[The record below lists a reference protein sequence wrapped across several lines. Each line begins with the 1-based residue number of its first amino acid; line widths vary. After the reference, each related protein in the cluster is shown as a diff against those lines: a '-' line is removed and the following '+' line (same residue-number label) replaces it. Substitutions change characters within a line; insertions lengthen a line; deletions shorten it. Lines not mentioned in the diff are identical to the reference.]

1 MCGGARVNRNGYTP
15 GGKIR
20 WRCNECGKS
29 SVRPGLLTRRSRQRV
44 WFERWICEG
53 YSVRQLSSQSGYG
66 ASTVRR
72 IIRYW
77 LAHPPHGTTP
87 LSACRYLVVD
97 GTYLQG
103 RESSIVA
110 LMDAERNEVLAGA
123 YGIKEG
129 QSSMIRLCEAL
140 AQCGLSPVGITMDG
154 NPFLYAGLRSVWP
167 SAVFQRCLVHV
178 QRQGLS
184 WCRRNPSRRDARRLR
199 KLFQQVSRIR
209 SLAQRNT
216 FISDWSDW
224 EQRYGWRIAESPE
237 RGWVFSDL
245 KRARSMLV
253 RALPFMFTFLKHPNI
268 AHSTNLVEGYFGRMK
283 QQYRQ
288 HRGLAEINRKS
299 YFDWYFHLRKR

>member
-1 MCGGARVNRNGYTP
+1 MRRNGYTSV
-15 GGKIR
+15 GKIR

-53 YSVRQLSSQSGYG
+53 YSVRQLSAQSGYSV
-66 ASTVRR
+66 STVRR
-72 IIRYW
+72 IIKYW
-77 LAHPPHGTTP
+77 LVQPPNNTVSLTE
-87 LSACRYLVVD
+87 CRYLVVD

-103 RESSIVA
+103 RDNSIVV

-129 QSSMIRLCEAL
+129 QSSMIRLCEVL
-140 AQCGLSPVGITMDG
+140 AQCGLSPLGITIDG
-154 NPFLYAGLRSVWP
+154 NPFLHAGLRSVWP

-199 KLFQQVSRIR
+199 KLFQQVPAIR
-209 SLAQRNT
+209 SNAQREK
-216 FISDWSDW
+216 FMSDWNDW

-253 RALPFMFTFLKHPNI
+253 RALPFMFTFLKLTNI
-268 AHSTNLVEGYFGRMK
+268 ARSTNLAEGYFGRMK

-288 HRGLAEINRKS
+288 HRGLAEINRKR
-299 YFDWYFHLRKR
+299 YFGWYFHLKRR